1 MQMQNENCRLRV
13 TGRPGIKCTHCHFDF
28 WETSL
33 FKLSCC
39 LYNKHK
45 GLCYNRDNMFMLKLE
60 LLTHSTVHREMWQ
73 KKGVPQII
81 SRAKCFTDFSY
92 VLLNET
98 SSLPHQQGFHLHYSS
113 SYPGFQRIFFSYRYY
128 LRLVN
133 AALLRTISVNK
144 KEISSGT
151 QGI

>member
-1 MQMQNENCRLRV
+1 MQNENCRLRV
-13 TGRPGIKCTHCHFDF
+13 KGRPGIKCTHCHFDF

-33 FKLSCC
+33 FKLACC

-73 KKGVPQII
+73 KKWVPQII

-113 SYPGFQRIFFSYRYY
+113 SYPGFQRIFFSYRYC

-133 AALLRTISVNK
+133 AASPRTISVDK
-144 KEISSGT
+144 KKISSGT